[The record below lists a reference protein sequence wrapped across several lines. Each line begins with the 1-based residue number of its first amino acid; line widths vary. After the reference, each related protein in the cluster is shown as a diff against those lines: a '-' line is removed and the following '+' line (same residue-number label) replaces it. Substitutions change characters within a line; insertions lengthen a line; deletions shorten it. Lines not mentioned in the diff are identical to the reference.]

1 MIVTR
6 IRIVS
11 IAKLTLLI
19 YNAYLAKYI
28 IYFKLPYC
36 DNENY
41 VQRSL
46 SYEH

>member
-1 MIVTR
+1 MIA
-6 IRIVS
+6 IRIQIAS
-11 IAKLTLLI
+11 IAKLMLLI